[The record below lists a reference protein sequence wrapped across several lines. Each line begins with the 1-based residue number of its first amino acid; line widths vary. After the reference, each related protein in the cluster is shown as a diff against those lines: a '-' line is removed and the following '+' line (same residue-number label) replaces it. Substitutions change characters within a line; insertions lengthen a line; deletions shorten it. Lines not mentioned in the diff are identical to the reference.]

1 MLYFLCKVRR
11 KWQKCGKNVFDFI
24 KKCIYNGRYQWIFAL
39 FYEERLRQEQN
50 GKGHTAMPLD

>member
-24 KKCIYNGRYQWIFAL
+24 EKYRYNVGQSPISGPF
-39 FYEERLRQEQN
+39 
-50 GKGHTAMPLD
+50 